1 MDNILARFERI
12 ARRTLKFAE
21 AGVEDDV
28 PQLHPFE
35 ARNIHSE
42 IIKISQ
48 KLFDDGYCSQA
59 TFEAYKY
66 IDRVIQKIS
75 STNESGYKL
84 IMKVFDE
91 QNADYRRINLTEC
104 KSKSE
109 SDEQQ
114 GYKFLF
120 AGSTLAIRNPRGHE
134 KVYDDPDTC
143 LDHLS
148 LASALLRRIEKAGY
162 KIPSK

>member
-1 MDNILARFERI
+1 MDNPFARFEEI
-12 ARRTLKFAE
+12 ARRTWEFSE
-21 AGVEDDV
+21 ADDEDEI
-28 PQLHPFE
+28 PKLHPFE

-42 IIKISQ
+42 IIKTSR
-48 KLFDDGYCSQA
+48 KLFDDGHCSQA

-66 IDRVIQKIS
+66 IDRVVREIS
-75 STNESGYKL
+75 DTNEYGYKL
-84 IMKVFDE
+84 MMRVFDE
-91 QNADYRRINLTEC
+91 QNADNRKINLTEC
-104 KSKSE
+104 KNKSE

-148 LASALLRRIEKAGY
+148 LASALLRRIEKVGY
-162 KIPSK
+162 KISSK